1 MNGTVYLIVTNV
13 TTENSNLIL
22 GMASTRAEAETVL
35 SKIKL
40 KRSKFVFG
48 TLLKKDIFIQQST
61 LRHGIIPELFE
72 EIKHYETSDDHA
84 VINIL

>member
-22 GMASTRAEAETVL
+22 GIASTRAEAETAL

-48 TLLKKDIFIQQST
+48 PLLKKDIFIQQTT

-72 EIKHYETSDDHA
+72 EIKHYETSEDHS
-84 VINIL
+84 VINFG

>member
-13 TTENSNLIL
+13 IADNSNLIL
-22 GMASTRAEAETVL
+22 GMASTRAEADAVL

-48 TLLKKDIFIQQST
+48 TLLKKDIFIQQT
-61 LRHGIIPELFE
+61 ILRHGIIPDLFE
-72 EIKHYETSDDHA
+72 EIKHYETSEDHSI
-84 VINIL
+84 INFG

>member
-13 TTENSNLIL
+13 IADNSNLIL
-22 GMASTRAEAETVL
+22 GMASTRAEAEAVL

-48 TLLKKDIFIQQST
+48 TLLKKDIFIQQT
-61 LRHGIIPELFE
+61 ILRHGIIPDLFE
-72 EIKHYETSDDHA
+72 EIKHYETSEDHSI
-84 VINIL
+84 INFG

>member
-1 MNGTVYLIVTNV
+1 MNGTVYLIVTNA
-13 TTENSNLIL
+13 TQDNSNLIL
-22 GMASTRAEAETVL
+22 GMATTRSEAETAL

-40 KRSKFVFG
+40 KRSKFMFG
-48 TLLKKDIFIQQST
+48 PLLKKDIFIQQTT

-72 EIKHYETSDDHA
+72 EIKHYETSDDHS

>member
-1 MNGTVYLIVTNV
+1 MNGTVYLIVTNA
-13 TTENSNLIL
+13 TQDNSNLIL
-22 GMASTRAEAETVL
+22 GMASTKAEAEIVL

-40 KRSKFVFG
+40 KRSKCVFG
-48 TLLKKDIFIQQST
+48 PLLKKDIFIQQTT

-72 EIKHYETSDDHA
+72 EIKHYETSNDHS